1 VKCDYFILL
10 VVALFV
16 LPACGGHKHSA
27 GPAEP
32 SKELLAEVPFAEPQ
46 EGTTEAWAQAR
57 RIFFEAYGLQLQ
69 GNLEKAVEQYQRSI
83 EVFPT
88 AEAYTFL
95 GWTYSWMG
103 WYEDAIEEARRA
115 IAVDPEYGNPY
126 NDIGVYL
133 MYQGKLDEAI
143 PWLKRAMKA
152 KRYANPHFPWL
163 NLGHIWVLKGE
174 WGEALSSFEEMWR
187 LAPDYPVP
195 TVPALPATLFLP
207 RPQGRN
213 PGAIAEQRAVKEA
226 VVQYFE
232 AWNSHDA
239 DALKTW
245 SNPLDTKVAETL
257 LMHLAAAKRAGRT
270 IATQD
275 TWVLHLQ
282 EGTAVVGTTVTA
294 GNGSKE
300 IQHLLRRVNGTWKVV
315 IRLDQIDE
323 APGGDS
329 EHAPER
335 EGSPL

>member
-1 VKCDYFILL
+1 MKWNYLILS

-16 LPACGGHKHSA
+16 LSACGGHKRST
-27 GPAEP
+27 GLAEP
-32 SKELLAEVPFAEPQ
+32 PAELLAEVPFTEPK
-46 EGTTEAWAQAR
+46 GGVTEAWRQAR
-57 RIFFEAYGLQLQ
+57 RIFFEAYALQLQ
-69 GNLEKAVEQYQRSI
+69 GNLEEAVEQYQRSI
-83 EVFPT
+83 EVFRT

-103 WYEDAIEEARRA
+103 RYEDAIEEARRA

-152 KRYANPHFPWL
+152 KRYASPHFPWL
-163 NLGHIWVLKGE
+163 NLGRVWVLKGE

-195 TVPALPATLFLP
+195 AAPALPAALFLP
-207 RPQGRN
+207 PAQERN
-213 PGAIAEQRAVKEA
+213 PGAMAEQQAVRGA
-226 VVQYFE
+226 VAQYFRS
-232 AWNSHDA
+232 WNSHDA

-245 SNPLDTKVAETL
+245 SNPPGIEVAQTL

-275 TWVLHLQ
+275 TRVLHLQ
-282 EGTAVVGTTVTA
+282 EGTAVVGTTVAA

-300 IQHLLRRVNGTWKVV
+300 IQHLLRRVNGAWKVV
-315 IRLDQIDE
+315 IRLEQIDE
-323 APGGDS
+323 APGGGP

-335 EGSPL
+335 EA